1 MNPSPVAIWLDTA
14 FASFDERILGVVH
27 QIQQSG
33 ADALLG
39 PLSRLFALIGRGGIA
54 LILMGL
60 LLFVLPRTRR
70 LGAGLLLALALGA
83 LCTNLLIKP
92 LVARERP
99 YADEARLIR
108 QWWLEAGA
116 VVERDYSFPSG
127 HTTAMT
133 AAMGA
138 LFLLGD
144 KRKRWLWL
152 LFALFMPFSR
162 LYLVVH
168 YPTDVLAGFLTGA
181 AAAILAAFIVRRFTR
196 RESTGAG

>member
-14 FASFDERILGVVH
+14 FVSFDESILGAVH
-27 QIQQSG
+27 RIQQSG
-33 ADALLG
+33 ADALFG
-39 PLSRLFALIGRGGIA
+39 PLSRLFAMIGQGGVA
-54 LILMGL
+54 LILLGL
-60 LLFVLPRTRR
+60 LLLAVSRTRR
-70 LGAGLLLALALGA
+70 FGAGLLLAVALGA

-99 YADEARLIR
+99 YADEARLIH

-116 VVERDYSFPSG
+116 MVERDGSFPSG

-144 KRKRWLWL
+144 KRKRWLL
-152 LFALFMPFSR
+152 LLPALFMPFSR

-168 YPTDVLAGFLTGA
+168 YPTDVLAGFLVGTG
-181 AAAILAAFIVRRFTR
+181 AAILAALIVRRFTK

>member
-1 MNPSPVAIWLDTA
+1 MNPTPAAIWLDTA
-14 FASFDERILGVVH
+14 FASFDESILGAVH
-27 QIQQSG
+27 QLQQSG

-39 PLSRLFALIGRGGIA
+39 PLSRLFALIGRGGVA
-54 LILMGL
+54 LILIGL
-60 LLFVLPRTRR
+60 LLLALPRTRR

-99 YADEARLIR
+99 YADETRLIR

-116 VVERDYSFPSG
+116 VAERDYSFPSG

-138 LFLLGD
+138 LFFLGD

-152 LFALFMPFSR
+152 LPALFMPFSR

-168 YPTDVLAGFLTGA
+168 YPTDVLAGFLIGA
-181 AAAILAAFIVRRFTR
+181 AAAILAAAIVRRFTK
-196 RESTGAG
+196 RESAGAG